1 MQSRIATRIRRVLAP
16 RAWRYLRSVG
26 TCIAFTLSELWRTS
40 GKSLGEVL
48 AANLTGPS
56 EATTLGD
63 TKQSKDRFIT
73 EVYDEVKDFRTVV
86 DGGRRMPRRTG
97 LEGKISDDT
106 ENGADSAPY
115 PWHGSSGWRVEP
127 RSLPPDQLRADEQR
141 RRKMPTD
148 RRLPRPLLSGSKHL
162 KSLLTRIPFN

>member
-1 MQSRIATRIRRVLAP
+1 MQSRIATRDSPGLLPERGATFG
-16 RAWRYLRSVG
+16 SVG

-48 AANLTGPS
+48 AATLTGPS

-106 ENGADSAPY
+106 ENGADSTLSVARIQ
-115 PWHGSSGWRVEP
+115 RVES
-127 RSLPPDQLRADEQR
+127 RTAVSAAR
-141 RRKMPTD
+141 PTE
-148 RRLPRPLLSGSKHL
+148 G
-162 KSLLTRIPFN
+162 